1 MSQKIKRDMVREL
14 ENMIQDAEFLK
25 KDVDD
30 YNEKFYDRGQHLSY
44 EEQKEINE
52 LSEKLETVIYSI
64 LDDENNGDD
73 EDV

>member
-1 MSQKIKRDMVREL
+1 MNQKIKRDMICEL
-14 ENMIQDAEFLK
+14 ENMIQEAEFLK

-64 LDDENNGDD
+64 LDDEDD
-73 EDV
+73 D